1 MKFYN
6 QHHTTEGSKD
16 DDYTT
21 IKVKQSI
28 SKHVV
33 TLASYEYSFEDE
45 WIKVEHHHH
54 NGLDGKVSRFEV
66 VIFKSAE
73 EMENFSMQ
81 PLKQ

>member
-1 MKFYN
+1 M
-6 QHHTTEGSKD
+6 
-16 DDYTT
+16 
-21 IKVKQSI
+21 
-28 SKHVV
+28 

-73 EMENFSMQ
+73 EMENYSMEH
-81 PLKQ
+81 LKQ